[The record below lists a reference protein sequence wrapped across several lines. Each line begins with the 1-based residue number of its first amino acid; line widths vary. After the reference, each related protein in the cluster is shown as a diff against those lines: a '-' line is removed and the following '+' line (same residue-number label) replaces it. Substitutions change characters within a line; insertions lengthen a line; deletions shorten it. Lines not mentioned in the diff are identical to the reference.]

1 MKTIRLIIV
10 LALIFGSLALD
21 MSSAK
26 ERSATSAYTT
36 LYTELGFTE
45 GYKSMQRP
53 RRGGRAGPIET
64 FSFFI
69 RIAGAGPNG
78 KSLDIGAGSVQ
89 TTDKF
94 VQNGGAITFPTTASL
109 KALFP
114 DWMKKK
120 CTNEACTFQEIKSF
134 TNLKNENYYYQ
145 VALLKDNKSFQIILT
160 YGAEN
165 CYELGCVSHSKIY
178 EQTQIYINSFPVR
191 TESFW
196 RTIASM
202 KNDLGT
208 ALEFLNAL
216 KLDAKK
222 RTAYWKEKNEK
233 IKIDLEKFL
242 KKKEALRK
250 EIEIINANIDRK
262 KTSVLTNQ
270 SLKAKCEDELMNLYL
285 QIKAEEAR
293 IAAAKVAAAK
303 ELALA
308 KATKAEK
315 VKLCFYYIEAS
326 FYYRVFAEK
335 LVKTEAD
342 LVIATTGAALTATQ
356 TKIKTAFFPVLVNFA
371 TTVAK

>member
-45 GYKSMQRP
+45 GYKSMWGSYGVAAQSESFQFY
-53 RRGGRAGPIET
+53 IEVV
-64 FSFFI
+64 
-69 RIAGAGPNG
+69 GANG
-78 KSLDIGAGSVQ
+78 KAVKIGEASVQ
-89 TTDKF
+89 NTDNF
-94 VQNGGAITFPTTASL
+94 VQEVSSAITFPTTAAL

-114 DWMKKK
+114 AWMQTE
-120 CTNEACTFQEIKSF
+120 CTNQACTFHGIKSF
-134 TNLKNENYYYQ
+134 TNLKNSNFYFQ
-145 VALLKDNKSFQIILT
+145 VELNKNNKSFQIVIT
-160 YGAEN
+160 NGAEVATSP
-165 CYELGCVSHSKIY
+165 EAVSKNTITQ
-178 EQTQIYINSFPVR
+178 QTQKYANSKPIR
-191 TESFW
+191 TSEFW
-196 RTIASM
+196 IAISNMKSNLDSVMEVLTLFKTNANGRTQYLAGVIKVLKASM
-202 KNDLGT
+202 
-208 ALEFLNAL
+208 
-216 KLDAKK
+216 
-222 RTAYWKEKNEK
+222 EK
-233 IKIDLEKFL
+233 DL

>member
-145 VALLKDNKSFQIILT
+145 VALLKDNKSFQII

-165 CYELGCVSHSKIY
+165 CYEIGCVSHSKIY